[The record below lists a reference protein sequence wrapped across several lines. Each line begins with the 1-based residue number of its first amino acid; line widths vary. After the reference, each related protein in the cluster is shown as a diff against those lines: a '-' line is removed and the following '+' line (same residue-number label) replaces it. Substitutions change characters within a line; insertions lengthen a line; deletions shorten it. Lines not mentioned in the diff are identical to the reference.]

1 MYRRRIVSRM
11 VRRHAG
17 RSRSG
22 AATLPAAAACAL
34 VLALTGCGRS
44 SETSGAGPGDKPA
57 STGST
62 YTLMQ
67 MNLCLS
73 GLADCDR
80 TAHYPAVV
88 GEAMA
93 RIRGARPD
101 AITFNEACETDAA
114 RIAPRTGYHARF
126 SRVPY
131 RGALLGCVHP
141 GGRGL
146 FGDAVLTKDA

>member
-88 GEAMA
+88 GEAVS
-93 RIRGARPD
+93 RIREARPD
-101 AITFNEACETDAA
+101 AVTVNEAWRGDVAGIA
-114 RIAPRTGYHARF
+114 RRTGYRLRF
-126 SRVPY
+126 SEVPY
-131 RGALLGCVHP
+131 AGRLLRC
-141 GGRGL
+141 
-146 FGDAVLTKDA
+146 